1 MKVDVN
7 SLVNE
12 CTFATARS
20 SGAGGQNVNKV
31 ETKVILS
38 FDVDSSLILSEENKV
53 LLKDKLKNRINKDG
67 VLQLSSESERTQLSN
82 RKKVVERFVSLVI
95 NALQPVEP
103 RKATKPTATSI
114 KKRLEDKKRVSAIKK
129 LRSGKLDF

>member
-1 MKVDVN
+1 MKIDID

-31 ETKVILS
+31 ETKVLLY
-38 FDVDSSLILSEENKV
+38 FDIDNSLVFNDDEKS
-53 LLKDKLKNRINKDG
+53 LLKEKLKNRINKEG

-82 RKKVVERFVSLVI
+82 RKKVVERFISLVT
-95 NALQPVEP
+95 NALKPEKP
-103 RKATKPTATSI
+103 RKKTKPTAASI
-114 KKRLEDKKRVSAIKK
+114 KKRLENKKRVSEIKK

>member
-1 MKVDVN
+1 MNVDVN
-7 SLVNE
+7 SLLNE

-31 ETKVILS
+31 ETKVIIS
-38 FDVDSSLILSEENKV
+38 FDVDSSLILSDENKI
-53 LLKDKLKNRINKDG
+53 LIKEKLKNRINRDG

-82 RKKVVERFVSLVI
+82 RKKVVERFVSLVT
-95 NALQPVEP
+95 NALQPVKP
-103 RKATKPTATSI
+103 RKATKPTVKSI

-129 LRSGKLDF
+129 LRRGELDF